1 MRLGI
6 DIGGTFTDLVL
17 LDDDGSTYVGKTL
30 TTPRD
35 PSEGVIQGL
44 RELLGSHGLA
54 ANAISHVVHAT
65 TLVSNALIQRRG
77 ARTALVTTQGF
88 RDILE
93 IGREK
98 RFDIY
103 DLFLELPA
111 PLVPRPLRFEVRERM
126 DSDGRPEQAI
136 DPASLEAAV
145 EAIRAA
151 DVRAVAVSYLHSYAN
166 PQHER
171 LTGEALSRIGIPV
184 TLSSDLAPEIREYE
198 RTSTAV
204 ANAYVQPIVAG
215 YLERLERGL
224 HEAGCKGSLTLL
236 LSTGGLAAVEDV
248 VRFPIRMVESGPAAG
263 ALVAARIAHDSGR
276 PNTLAF
282 DMGGTTAKICLAEDG
297 QPRVV
302 YGFEVARTSRFQRGS
317 GLPIVGATV
326 ELLEVGA
333 GGGSI
338 AQVDAFG
345 MLKVGPESSEAD
357 PGPACYGRGGTRP
370 TVTDADL
377 LLGYLNPAFFLGGR
391 MPLDVAA
398 AKAAIA
404 RHVAEPLGVPVLDAA
419 WGIYETVCEG
429 MASAARIHLAEKGA
443 DARRYTAVATGGAGP
458 VHAFWVA
465 HKLEI
470 GELICPPSA
479 GVASARG
486 LLVAPPRVD
495 LARSYQCRLDR
506 LDWAVLGALYEA
518 MEAEAR
524 DRLRRVG
531 GDTTEV
537 VVARSADMRYVGQGH
552 EVMVS
557 LPSPWPLGPTNRAAL
572 ESAFG
577 DVYRGLF
584 SRVMNGVPVEA
595 LTWRITV
602 EERRRPATQR
612 TVVPAGKRA
621 VVKERRAAFFPDGA
635 GFRPVDV
642 YDRAMLPLELELAG
656 PAIIEE
662 PESTC
667 VIGPGAKFHV
677 DKAANVVCRLKVA

>member
-6 DIGGTFTDLVL
+6 DIGGTFTDLVVL
-17 LDDDGSTYVGKTL
+17 EDDGSATHIGKTL

-35 PSEGVIQGL
+35 PSEGVLRGL
-44 RELLGSHGLA
+44 GELLASRGLHA
-54 ANAISHVVHAT
+54 DAVSHVVHAT
-65 TLVSNALIQRRG
+65 TLVSNALIQRTG

-88 RDILE
+88 RDVLE
-93 IGREK
+93 MAREK

-103 DLFLELPA
+103 DLFLELPV
-111 PLVPRPLRFEVRERM
+111 PLVPRPLRFEVKERM
-126 DSDGRPEQAI
+126 DADGHPVQPI
-136 DPASLEAAV
+136 DAASLAGAV
-145 EAIRAA
+145 DAVRAA
-151 DVRAVAVSYLHSYAN
+151 GVDAVAVCYLHAYAN
-166 PQHER
+166 AEHER
-171 LTGEALSRIGIPV
+171 LTGEALACAGLAV
-184 TLSSDLAPEIREYE
+184 TLSSDIAPEIREYE

-224 HEAGCKGSLTLL
+224 QELGCKGSLTLL
-236 LSTGGLAAVEDV
+236 LSTGGLAAVGDV
-248 VRFPIRMVESGPAAG
+248 LRFPIRMVESGPAAG
-263 ALVAARIAHDSGR
+263 ALIAARIAQESGR
-276 PNTLAF
+276 RHTLAF

-338 AQVDAFG
+338 AHVDAFG
-345 MLKVGPESSEAD
+345 LLKVGPESAEAE

-377 LLGYLNPAFFLGGR
+377 LLGYLNPDFFLGGR
-391 MPLDVAA
+391 MRLDVGAA
-398 AKAAIA
+398 HGAVG
-404 RHVAEPLGVPVLDAA
+404 RHVAAPLGVPVFEAA
-419 WGIYETVCEG
+419 WGIYDTVCEG

-465 HKLEI
+465 RKLEI
-470 GELICPPSA
+470 RELICPPSA

-495 LARSYQCRLDR
+495 LARSYQGRLDTM
-506 LDWAVLGALYEA
+506 DWPALAGLYDG
-518 MEAEAR
+518 MEEEAR

-531 GDTTEV
+531 GDVRAV
-537 VVARSADMRYVGQGH
+537 VVSRSADMRYVGQGH
-552 EVMVS
+552 EVPVP
-557 LPSPWPLGPTNRAAL
+557 LPAGTLGPSDRPALVAA
-572 ESAFG
+572 FR

-584 SRVMNGVPVEA
+584 SRVMDDIPIEA

-602 EERRRPATQR
+602 EERRRAPAPR
-612 TVVPAGKRA
+612 AGAPAGGRA
-621 VVKERRAAFFPDGA
+621 VVKARRRAFFPDGA
-635 GFRPVDV
+635 GVREV
-642 YDRAMLPLELELAG
+642 DRAGLPLHLDVSG
-656 PAIIEE
+656 PAILEE
-662 PESTC
+662 PDSTC
-667 VIGPGAKFHV
+667 VVGPGATFHV
-677 DKAANVVCRLKVA
+677 DGAGNLVCRLEVA